1 MKREEARQKTT
12 SALLKIARKH
22 FTQHGYYDVS
32 LGKIAEEA
40 DVTRGAVYHHFKNK
54 QGLFLAVLE
63 IVQKDIAKHIE
74 KEALKSDDPW
84 QQLTFGCLG
93 FVKGANAK
101 NCRRILLVDAPVVIG
116 WDAWRKADLENSMDV
131 LQTHIDLLKHQGYLA
146 DDVDTKL
153 MTYCISGA
161 LNELALNYPVHKTA
175 EINQKI
181 GLTIEYMVNGYRKNI
196 LQQ

>member
-1 MKREEARQKTT
+1 MKREEAKQKTT

-22 FTQHGYYDVS
+22 FTQHGYFDVS
-32 LGKIAEEA
+32 LEKIAEEA

-63 IVQKDIAKHIE
+63 TVQKDIARHIE
-74 KEALKSDDPW
+74 KEALKSDDRW
-84 QQLTFGCLG
+84 DQLILGCLG

-116 WDAWRKADLENSMDV
+116 WDAWRKADRENSMHV
-131 LQTHIDLLKHQGYLA
+131 LQEHIDELKQLGYLA

-153 MTYCISGA
+153 MAYTISGA
-161 LNELALNYPVHKTA
+161 LNELALNYPKQDLG
-175 EINQKI
+175 EINKKI
-181 GLTIEYMVNGYRKNI
+181 GVTIEYMVGGFRKK
-196 LQQ
+196 

>member
-1 MKREEARQKTT
+1 MKREEAKQKTT

-22 FTQHGYYDVS
+22 FTQHGYFDVS
-32 LGKIAEEA
+32 LEKIAEEA

-63 IVQKDIAKHIE
+63 TVQKDIARHIE
-74 KEALKSDDPW
+74 KEASKSDDRW
-84 QQLTFGCLG
+84 DQLILGCLG

-116 WDAWRKADLENSMDV
+116 WDAWRKADRENSMHV
-131 LQTHIDLLKHQGYLA
+131 LQEHIDELKQLGYLA

-153 MTYCISGA
+153 MTYTISGA
-161 LNELALNYPVHKTA
+161 LNELALNYPKQDLG
-175 EINQKI
+175 EINKKI
-181 GLTIEYMVNGYRKNI
+181 GVTIEYMVGGFRKK
-196 LQQ
+196 

>member
-1 MKREEARQKTT
+1 MKREEAKQKTT

-22 FTQHGYYDVS
+22 FTQHGYFDVS
-32 LGKIAEEA
+32 LEKIAEEA

-63 IVQKDIAKHIE
+63 TVQKDIARHIE
-74 KEALKSDDPW
+74 KEALKSDDRW
-84 QQLTFGCLG
+84 DQLILGCLG

-116 WDAWRKADLENSMDV
+116 WDAWRKADRENSMHV
-131 LQTHIDLLKHQGYLA
+131 LQEHIDELKQLGYLA

-153 MTYCISGA
+153 MVYTISGA
-161 LNELALNYPVHKTA
+161 LNELALNYPKQDLG
-175 EINQKI
+175 EINKKI
-181 GLTIEYMVNGYRKNI
+181 GVTIEYMVGGFRKK
-196 LQQ
+196 

>member
-1 MKREEARQKTT
+1 MKREEAKQKTT

-32 LGKIAEEA
+32 LEKIAEEA

-63 IVQKDIAKHIE
+63 TVQNDIARHIE
-74 KEALKSDDPW
+74 KEASKSDDRW
-84 QQLTFGCLG
+84 DQLTLGCLG

-116 WDAWRKADLENSMDV
+116 WDAWRKADRENSMHV
-131 LQTHIDLLKHQGYLA
+131 LQEHIDELKQLGYLV

-153 MTYCISGA
+153 MTYTISGA
-161 LNELALNYPVHKTA
+161 LNELALNYPKQDLG
-175 EINQKI
+175 EINKKI
-181 GLTIEYMVNGYRKNI
+181 GVTIEYMVGGFRKK
-196 LQQ
+196 